1 MCVCSE
7 PQEEQKGGGRWR
19 GWPAATRP
27 SGHRQGGGETTPSQ
41 PQVVQTAEKT
51 LGEVRPALTQGAGA
65 ETRAETRAAQ
75 ALVQLV
81 LDRLEEAA
89 TRLLEESVKLLS
101 GERLAREVAA
111 FYRGLLEAGVPEDL
125 ARRLTERYLEKL
137 LSMASPVSEI
147 LAAAMGSGRERVRIV
162 TLQGLKE
169 AAEAYREI
177 EAAGPGGEG

>member
-1 MCVCSE
+1 M
-7 PQEEQKGGGRWR
+7 
-19 GWPAATRP
+19 
-27 SGHRQGGGETTPSQ
+27 
-41 PQVVQTAEKT
+41 
-51 LGEVRPALTQGAGA
+51 TQGAGA

-75 ALVQLV
+75 AIVQLV
-81 LDRLEEAA
+81 LDRLEEA
-89 TRLLEESVKLLS
+89 TMRLLEESVKLLS
-101 GERLAREVAA
+101 GERLAREVAS

-177 EAAGPGGEG
+177 KAAGPGEEG